1 MLVYI
6 LDRYSRRTKKENL
19 NKLSSRLEI
28 INSLIQGKLLH
39 NLYTKVV
46 IAGDFNRHNL
56 LQGGSYIS
64 TTLTQEESALIINFI
79 ADQLLQSLLLV
90 GVPIFKSNAGRM
102 LIINLILI
110 TLGLVSKLAKCA
122 IQEYKYG
129 LDYRAIY
136 TSFQVNIDT
145 QESQERL
152 LIKNANQD
160 KI

>member
-6 LDRYSRRTKKENL
+6 LNRYLRKTKEENL
-19 NKLSSRLEI
+19 EELFSRLEI
-28 INSLIQGKLLH
+28 INGLIQGKLLR
-39 NLYTKVV
+39 NPYIEVV
-46 IAGDFNRHNL
+46 IIDDFNRHNP

-64 TTLTQEESALIINFI
+64 TILTQEESALIINFI

-90 GVPIFKSNAGRM
+90 GVSIFKSNTGRI
-102 LIINLILI
+102 LTINLIL
-110 TLGLVSKLAKCA
+110 TTPGLVSKLVKYA
-122 IQEYKYG
+122 IQKHKYG

-145 QESQERL
+145 QKSQERL
-152 LIKNANQD
+152 FIKNINQD